1 MSWAEV
7 KKINSNMSKPLNEAL
22 HLYGSTNELV
32 AQARN
37 KRIKLKYPGVV
48 NYKVVVAKY
57 VSGSMGRT
65 IKFYISVND
74 TITETRTFTALDE
87 SDMTYY
93 IPVNINAD
101 DVVLGYSQSGAGLAS
116 IPEVSL
122 CGTVGF
128 GTDIYEI
135 VE

>member
-32 AQARN
+32 AQARD
-37 KRIKLKYPGVV
+37 KGIKLKYPGVV
-48 NYKVVVAKY
+48 NYKIVVAKFNT
-57 VSGSMGRT
+57 SSTMAGRT
-65 IKFYISVND
+65 IKVYISVND
-74 TITETRTFTALDE
+74 TITETRTLTALDE
-87 SDMTYY
+87 SYY
-93 IPVNINAD
+93 IPVNINAN
-101 DVVLGYSQSGAGLAS
+101 DVVRYSEQQGAGLAS
-116 IPEVSL
+116 INEVSL

-135 VE
+135 IE